1 MLESDL
7 TPPQQMVRLLMG
19 FISAR
24 AIYTGAKLDLAD
36 QIDDAG
42 STVEQ
47 LSARLGVDRS
57 ALERLL
63 RSLTGLGV
71 LHGNDSG
78 QFFLTPVGETLRR
91 SSPGSIR
98 DYAIYVHEFLYDLVG
113 GLPSSVRTGKP
124 IVEEVFG
131 APLFT
136 HLQQHPDKAALF
148 HAGLANRSRIE
159 TPAILDAYS
168 FGDCRRVADLGGG
181 NGDFSLRH
189 CHCTSFCLRYLV
201 GTYSGDRGGAQRPG
215 RPFARLRVDRR
226 RLFRR
231 RAFRCRYLRPQ
242 ACSLRSQRRRRRANF
257 AQLSSGNEFE
267 RPACHHRRACRI
279 HKRTE
284 HCPLHGP
291 DIPSP
296 HDGPYAYTGTI
307 F

>member
-1 MLESDL
+1 MLKSDL

-113 GLPSSVRTGKP
+113 VFPAAYAPESLSSKRCLGRRYSLTFSSIRTRRRFSMQAWP
-124 IVEEVFG
+124 TV
-131 APLFT
+131 
-136 HLQQHPDKAALF
+136 AAL
-148 HAGLANRSRIE
+148 
-159 TPAILDAYS
+159 
-168 FGDCRRVADLGGG
+168 
-181 NGDFSLRH
+181 
-189 CHCTSFCLRYLV
+189 
-201 GTYSGDRGGAQRPG
+201 
-215 RPFARLRVDRR
+215 R
-226 RLFRR
+226 RLQYWTPT
-231 RAFRCRYLRPQ
+231 ASVI
-242 ACSLRSQRRRRRANF
+242 ADGS
-257 AQLSSGNEFE
+257 
-267 RPACHHRRACRI
+267 
-279 HKRTE
+279 RT
-284 HCPLHGP
+284 
-291 DIPSP
+291 
-296 HDGPYAYTGTI
+296 
-307 F
+307 